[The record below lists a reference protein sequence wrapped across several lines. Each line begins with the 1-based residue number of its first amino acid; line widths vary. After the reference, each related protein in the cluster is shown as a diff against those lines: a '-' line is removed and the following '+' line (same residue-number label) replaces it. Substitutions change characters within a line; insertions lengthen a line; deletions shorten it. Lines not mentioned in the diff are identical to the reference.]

1 MEAHGDR
8 TVYPPWVTRLNLF
21 TDSPLVHIAGY
32 LAFLTIV
39 VGRFE
44 VYALG
49 MTHPELLIEINRR
62 LNVALYNGDP
72 QAIHA
77 LREIAELHTYVLTG
91 KKMRG
96 KAGLS
101 KRCTECG
108 FAYPCSTIQ
117 IIERGL
123 A

>member
-1 MEAHGDR
+1 VEPHGER
-8 TVYPPWVTRLNLF
+8 TVCPPWVTRSNLS

-32 LAFLTIV
+32 LAFITIV

-49 MTHPELLIEINRR
+49 MTQPELLEKITSSTI
-62 LNVALYNGDP
+62 
-72 QAIHA
+72 
-77 LREIAELHTYVLTG
+77 REIAELHTYVLTG

-117 IIERGL
+117 IIERDL